1 MKSVKIMMPVVLV
14 IAVISIIVGLMLTT
28 SLKIT
33 PTSTAVGQE
42 SIEENQ
48 PEPIS
53 KQHQFVDQADK
64 LMPSTVN
71 ITTTK
76 TDKES

>member
-1 MKSVKIMMPVVLV
+1 VKSVKIMMPVVLV
-14 IAVISIIVGLMLTT
+14 IAVISFIVGLMLST

-42 SIEENQ
+42 TIEELQ

-53 KQHQFVDQADK
+53 KQHLFVNLAEK
-64 LMPSTVN
+64 
-71 ITTTK
+71 
-76 TDKES
+76 